1 MYHFNVIMYYSKILI
16 MINSVYGLFVMFCA
30 LENSYSAQTRFSN
43 QSPELGIILSVTAQV
58 SANVI

>member
-1 MYHFNVIMYYSKILI
+1 